1 MSDIPTTP
9 AVIVTRQ
16 PPRVVLWTR
25 FLSWLT
31 AVLLATAVIISLVS
45 VTNERNAL
53 RNELQDQNEELFCRS
68 TAAVAVNAA
77 SVQKQIAVANHSVLI
92 GEFVRTLI
100 NSSVEGTPLDVD
112 TLQDLSEQIAI
123 ADEALAVAGK
133 NLAES
138 VEAQERALAT
148 CGDH

>member
-1 MSDIPTTP
+1 
-9 AVIVTRQ
+9 
-16 PPRVVLWTR
+16 
-25 FLSWLT
+25 LSWLT

-100 NSSVEGTPLDVD
+100 DSSVEDTPLDTE
-112 TLQDLSEQIAI
+112 TLQTLADQIAV
-123 ADEALAVAGK
+123 ADERLAIAGQE
-133 NLAES
+133 LAES